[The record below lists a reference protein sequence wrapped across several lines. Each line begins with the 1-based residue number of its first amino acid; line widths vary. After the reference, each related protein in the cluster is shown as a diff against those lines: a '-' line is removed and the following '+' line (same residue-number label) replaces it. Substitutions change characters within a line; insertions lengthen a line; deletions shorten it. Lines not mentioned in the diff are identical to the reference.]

1 MRVFALI
8 LMILAL
14 VPTVYLR
21 APKPA
26 PPSGQP
32 MVFEDLMPAL
42 RRAGPLPAA
51 GPLTL
56 TGAWQLHGGFP
67 QSATL
72 SGLAQ
77 AGAGM
82 VAVGDRGAVLWFTR
96 PDRPKPDQA
105 LAGPMRLAK
114 LINRDWRR
122 HRHPTDAESVA
133 GISGTDLQGTDVL
146 GTGDLLVGYEDPPAL
161 LRFSRD
167 LMLRARTPLP
177 ELVER
182 TLNRGP
188 EAMTVLADRR
198 TVVIGESHARWF
210 DRTTHTGLIFP
221 GLPSPDE
228 TAQSFTV
235 HMPPGVRPC
244 ELAQMPDGRLLVLG
258 RSFSLA
264 GFRSF
269 IGVIAPADIRA
280 GATITPNML
289 ARIDDPR
296 IRDNYEGMTVTR
308 EPDGSAALWLLSDS
322 NQMVWAQRTLLLKLR
337 FP

>member
-8 LMILAL
+8 LLILAL
-14 VPTVYLR
+14 VPAVYLR

-26 PPSGQP
+26 PPADQP

-42 RRAGPLPAA
+42 RREGSLPAA
-51 GPLTL
+51 RPLEL
-56 TGAWQLHGGFP
+56 AGAWQLHGGFP

-72 SGLAQ
+72 SGLTQ
-77 AGAGM
+77 AGGGM
-82 VAVGDRGAVLWFTR
+82 VAVGDRGAVLWFAR
-96 PDRPKPDQA
+96 PDRPKPDHA
-105 LAGPMRLAK
+105 APRPIRLAR
-114 LINRDWRR
+114 LINLDWRK

-133 GISGTDLQGTDVL
+133 VL
-146 GTGDLLVGYEDPPAL
+146 AGTGDLLVGYEDPPAL
-161 LRFSRD
+161 LRFSRN
-167 LMLRARTPLP
+167 LALRARTPLP

-188 EAMTVLADRR
+188 EAMTALADGR

-210 DRTTHTGLIFP
+210 DRTMHTGLIFS
-221 GLPSPDE
+221 GLPKSDE
-228 TAQSFTV
+228 VAKRFTV
-235 HMPPGVRPC
+235 RMPPGVRPC

-264 GFRSF
+264 GFRTEIS
-269 IGVIAPADIRA
+269 VIAPAEIRP
-280 GATITPNML
+280 GAAITPRIL

-337 FP
+337 FN